1 MQLSTDFNDYTRHLL
16 GRERY
21 DIFARSL
28 DDDPP
33 TSIRLNPLK
42 LTAEQIAPIVGDDV
56 VDWCALGRYLNRRP
70 QFTFDPLMHA
80 GYYYVQEASSMFLA
94 RVIGQYVDE
103 PVVMLDMC
111 AAPGGKS
118 SLARCILPD
127 DSLLIANEPI
137 RTRANILAE
146 NMQKTGHPSVIVT
159 NNYPAEISRSGIQ
172 ADVILCDVPCSG
184 EGMFRKD
191 EGAIAEWSVQ
201 NVEKCWRLQ
210 REIVTEAW
218 KCLNVGGLLIYS
230 TCTFNTKENE
240 ENVRWICDN
249 FDAEV
254 LPVDTE
260 KHWQITGSL
269 LAGFAEPV
277 YRFIPGF
284 TRGEGLFMAA
294 VRKRSGE
301 VNGKKAKKEKAT
313 RKEYNGVCCKW
324 VENADNYCFIDDNTR
339 ITAIPRR
346 HVDTYMLLRQGTKI
360 VTAGVTVGTIKGKDV
375 IPDHSLA
382 LSIALRRDA
391 FPTVDIDYQQAIAY
405 LRKENITLPDYTEK
419 GFVAVRFNGAVLG
432 FMKNIGNRANNLYPQ
447 EWKIRSSHTPDEYD
461 KIINI

>member
-1 MQLSTDFNDYTRHLL
+1 
-16 GRERY
+16 
-21 DIFARSL
+21 
-28 DDDPP
+28 
-33 TSIRLNPLK
+33 
-42 LTAEQIAPIVGDDV
+42 
-56 VDWCALGRYLNRRP
+56 
-70 QFTFDPLMHA
+70 
-80 GYYYVQEASSMFLA
+80 MFLA

-146 NMQKTGHPSVIVT
+146 NMQKAGHPSVIVT

-210 REIVTEAW
+210 REIVAEAW

-260 KHWQITGSL
+260 KH
-269 LAGFAEPV
+269 
-277 YRFIPGF
+277 
-284 TRGEGLFMAA
+284 
-294 VRKRSGE
+294 
-301 VNGKKAKKEKAT
+301 
-313 RKEYNGVCCKW
+313 
-324 VENADNYCFIDDNTR
+324 
-339 ITAIPRR
+339 
-346 HVDTYMLLRQGTKI
+346 
-360 VTAGVTVGTIKGKDV
+360 
-375 IPDHSLA
+375 
-382 LSIALRRDA
+382 
-391 FPTVDIDYQQAIAY
+391 
-405 LRKENITLPDYTEK
+405 
-419 GFVAVRFNGAVLG
+419 
-432 FMKNIGNRANNLYPQ
+432 
-447 EWKIRSSHTPDEYD
+447 
-461 KIINI
+461 